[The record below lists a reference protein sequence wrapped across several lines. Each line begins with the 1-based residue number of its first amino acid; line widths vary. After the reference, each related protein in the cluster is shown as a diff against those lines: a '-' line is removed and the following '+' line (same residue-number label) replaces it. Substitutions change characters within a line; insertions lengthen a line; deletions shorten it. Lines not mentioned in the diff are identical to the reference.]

1 MTDYAVIAAVQLMLL
16 AAVVVLREPK
26 LLIPAVVLGLP
37 MEYLETETIHS
48 LGASGIQGAVRS
60 LLNPGQAAM
69 AATVVVAI
77 VRNRHNLGKLFPD
90 SALLLPLVLLA
101 AIQVIGVAWSD
112 SLRPPNSVLILPL
125 YIGFIFAA
133 PSFIE
138 DRRDL
143 ERIVGA
149 FFLAAGLLAALA
161 AAQRL
166 FGVFNWRGILIQS
179 DAFSYRS
186 NATFADPNNLAR
198 FLAVA
203 MSLAAGVILTT
214 GPRRQTVYLAVP
226 ALAVGAI
233 GIVATASRS
242 GWLML
247 VLSTF
252 LVVLMS
258 PIARYTKVRITAL
271 CGGAMIL
278 MLGLL
283 FAQGGADADRVRSL
297 TSGVGVLGQRTF
309 LIDAGWEMFIHNPI
323 VGVGSGNYQHSLV
336 TTYHYL
342 VPYWARATTLS
353 HTSLISLVAELG
365 LMGLALF
372 LFVALRIT
380 ITLVRTYFATD
391 VAYNRLIVGWLA
403 SSLIGILLVSQ
414 SEGRLFDEPYLWVLF
429 AIVIAVETSPR
440 LAGRTRGDDLTAGPV
455 GAPVRPPTRGP
466 LEAFAAATF
475 LPESSEVAVS

>member
-1 MTDYAVIAAVQLMLL
+1 MFDYAVIAAAQCILL
-16 AAVVVLREPK
+16 VAVVILREPK

-37 MEYLETETIHS
+37 MEYLETETFQS
-48 LGASGIQGAVRS
+48 LGSSGIQGAARS

-69 AATVVVAI
+69 VATVIVAI
-77 VRNRHNLGKLFPD
+77 VRNRHNLGRLFPD
-90 SALLLPLVLLA
+90 SSLLLPLTLLA
-101 AIQVIGVAWSD
+101 TVQFIGVAWSD
-112 SLRPPNSVLILPL
+112 SLKPSNSVLILPL

-133 PSFIE
+133 PSLIE
-138 DRRDL
+138 NRRDL

-161 AAQRL
+161 AAQRI
-166 FGVFNWRGILIQS
+166 FGIFNWREILIHS
-179 DAFSYRS
+179 DEFSYRS

-198 FLAVA
+198 FLALA
-203 MSLAAGVILTT
+203 MSLGAGVILAT
-214 GPRRQTVYLAVP
+214 GPRRQTLYLAVP
-226 ALAVGAI
+226 MWCAGAI

-247 VLSTF
+247 VLCTF

-258 PIARYTKVRITAL
+258 PIPRYTKARITVA
-271 CGGAMIL
+271 CGGGMLLA
-278 MLGLL
+278 LGLL
-283 FAQGGADADRVRSL
+283 LAQGGADADRVKSL
-297 TSGVGVLGQRTF
+297 TSGVSVLGQRTF
-309 LIDAGWEMFIHNPI
+309 LINAGWQMFVHNPI

-336 TTYHYL
+336 TTYLYL
-342 VPYWARATTLS
+342 IPDWARTTLS

-372 LFVALRIT
+372 LFVALRIM

-391 VAYNRLIVGWLA
+391 VPYNRLMIGWLA

-429 AIVIAVETSPR
+429 AITIAVETSPK
-440 LAGRTRGDDLTAGPV
+440 LAGRKRDDLSPGAV
-455 GAPVRPPTRGP
+455 GAPARRPERGP
-466 LEAFAAATF
+466 RSAAVAAAMLSASTEAN
-475 LPESSEVAVS
+475 PS

>member
-1 MTDYAVIAAVQLMLL
+1 MFDYAVIAAAQCMLL
-16 AAVVVLREPK
+16 AAVVILREPK

-37 MEYLETETIHS
+37 MEYLESVTIHS
-48 LGASGIQGAVRS
+48 LGSGGIQGAARS
-60 LLNPGQAAM
+60 LLNPGKAAM
-69 AATVVVAI
+69 AATVIVAI
-77 VRNRHNLGKLFPD
+77 VRSRHDPRKLFPD

-101 AIQVIGVAWSD
+101 AVQFIGVAWSD
-112 SLRPPNSVLILPL
+112 SLTPANSVLILPL

-149 FFLAAGLLAALA
+149 FLLAAALLAALA
-161 AAQRL
+161 AAQRIT
-166 FGVFNWRGILIQS
+166 GIFNWRGILIQS
-179 DAFSYRS
+179 DDFSYRS

-226 ALAVGAI
+226 AIAVGAI
-233 GIVATASRS
+233 GIVVTASRS
-242 GWLML
+242 GWLIL
-247 VLSTF
+247 VLCTF

-283 FAQGGADADRVRSL
+283 LAQGGANADRVQSL
-297 TSGVGVLGQRTF
+297 SSGVSVLGQRTF
-309 LIDAGWEMFIHNPI
+309 LINAGWQMFVHNPI

-336 TTYHYL
+336 TTYLYL
-342 VPYWARATTLS
+342 VPDWARTTLS

-372 LFVALRIT
+372 LFVALRIM

-391 VAYNRLIVGWLA
+391 VPYNRLMIGWLA

-429 AIVIAVETSPR
+429 AITIAVETSPK
-440 LAGRTRGDDLTAGPV
+440 LAGRKRDDLTPGAV
-455 GAPVRPPTRGP
+455 GAPARRPERGP
-466 LEAFAAATF
+466 RSAAVAAAMRSASTEAN
-475 LPESSEVAVS
+475 PS